1 MKMALQLAG
10 KDFRIYFRDP
20 IGLLLGFLLPIVL
33 VTIFGF
39 IMGAAWGGSG
49 PMPRVTLYVAD
60 EDNSPAS
67 KSFISQLRQSDML
80 RVRPRLE
87 EPPFDRARI
96 SQLVDD
102 GEASHALVIQKGF
115 STNNNQADESL
126 LLIRDPG
133 RGMEDQ
139 MVQISMLQA
148 LFASRKSNWWI
159 DSLASQFDQAGMEG
173 SELELFRTG
182 STMMGEVIDRFREP
196 TSSEEEVAS
205 DANGTLPG
213 ETTDLSDAAQQNT
226 MSWMTRLLPLETE
239 DRRPPARPK
248 QATYQMAQAVA
259 GMSVM
264 MLMFGLTSCGRTLLQ
279 QREAGTLARLLTL
292 GVSRHSIL
300 LGTAIFVAGVGIM
313 QMAVLFV
320 YGELIFK
327 VGLFRDPLTLTAL
340 TLIWVLTATSFGMLI
355 ATSAKSEKQA
365 DMLATILIISMAA
378 LGGCWFPLQML
389 DLPTPLELVSKSTVT
404 YWAMSGFQTMLWNGG
419 GLLHSKI
426 LWAIGVQGIY
436 LLIMAIASHYFFR
449 RNYLRG

>member
-1 MKMALQLAG
+1 MNMALQLAG

-67 KSFISQLRQSDML
+67 QRFINQLRQSDML

-115 STNNNQADESL
+115 STNNDEGDESL

-148 LFASRKSNWWI
+148 LFASRKSSWWI
-159 DSLASQFDQAGMEG
+159 DSLASQFDQAGMAS
-173 SELELFRTG
+173 SELDRFRSG

-196 TSSEEEVAS
+196 AATEKTADSSDV
-205 DANGTLPG
+205 
-213 ETTDLSDAAQQNT
+213 AQQNT
-226 MSWMTRLLPLETE
+226 MSWMTRLLPLDTE
-239 DRRPPARPK
+239 DRSPPARPK

-279 QREAGTLARLLTL
+279 QREAGTLSRLLTL

-327 VGLFRDPLTLTAL
+327 VGLFHDPLTLVAL

-389 DLPTPLELVSKSTVT
+389 DLPTPLELISKSTVT

-419 GLLHSKI
+419 GLFHSKV
-426 LWAIGVQGIY
+426 LWAIAVQAIY
-436 LLIMAIASHYFFR
+436 LLTMAIASQYFFR
-449 RNYLRG
+449 RNYLGG